1 MFNESTR
8 KKDAERATQ
17 IATRLLAERRLSS
30 WESGFMQGL
39 RPHCP
44 TPWQWEILERL
55 AVKYK
60 MDFPIESNEEET
72 KKQTALP
79 VQECAAR

>member
-1 MFNESTR
+1 
-8 KKDAERATQ
+8 
-17 IATRLLAERRLSS
+17 
-30 WESGFMQGL
+30 MQGL